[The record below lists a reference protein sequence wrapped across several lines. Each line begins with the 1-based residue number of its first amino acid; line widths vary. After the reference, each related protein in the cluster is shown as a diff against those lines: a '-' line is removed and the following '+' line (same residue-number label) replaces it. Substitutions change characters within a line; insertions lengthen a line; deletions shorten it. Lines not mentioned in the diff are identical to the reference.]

1 MQPDKAITTHASRQL
16 PGDLAMWLFI
26 GAELTAFA
34 LLFMVYASSRALH
47 PEVFAQGQ
55 SQLNSQIGLLNTMA
69 LLSSSYFVVNAVA
82 SVKAARRHWAIGHL
96 LVAIG
101 FGLAY
106 VVLKSIEYYQSFSA
120 GYGLTTNVFYQYYFL
135 LTGFHYLHVI
145 LGLILLTWVTPKVA
159 ANDYTV
165 GNTSGLESVA
175 SYWHMVDV
183 LWLVLFP
190 LVYLLH

>member
-1 MQPDKAITTHASRQL
+1 MQPDKVVMANASRRL

-34 LLFMVYASSRALH
+34 LLFMVYTTSRALH
-47 PEVFAQGQ
+47 PEVFALGQ
-55 SQLNSQIGLLNTMA
+55 SQLNSHIGLLNTMA

-82 SVKAARRHWAIGHL
+82 TVKAARKHWAVTHL
-96 LVAIG
+96 MIAML
-101 FGLAY
+101 FGLGY
-106 VVLKSIEYYQSFSA
+106 VALKSFEYYQSVSA
-120 GYGLTTNVFYQYYFL
+120 GYGLTTNTFYQYYYL

-145 LGLILLTWVTPKVA
+145 LGLILLLLVTFKVA
-159 ANDYTV
+159 ANHYTAEHI
-165 GNTSGLESVA
+165 NGLESVA

-190 LVYLLH
+190 LVYLIH